1 MRVFIMDRL
10 EQTAQFMLDQH
21 NAKMNFQNL
30 PEALMPSDFNEAYKA
45 QQIFQKKSG
54 RGELGGF
61 KIALAS
67 KIQQELCGID
77 HPIAGGIFV
86 NEIKSSPSTF
96 ELSNFHGLGL
106 EFEIAATLSDDL
118 KPNMGSFNKDNIRQ
132 YVKSLS
138 PAFELII
145 DREADY
151 SNINPL
157 TMIAD
162 NAWCSGIVLGK
173 ELPNWEQLD
182 LDIIKSQLLWNNE
195 PPQDAMIKDA
205 NPLESLSWVTN
216 LLLSHGR
223 TIPRNSVII
232 TGSVIKTRAPHKGDT
247 VIYKVGDLSE
257 VEIKII

>member
-1 MRVFIMDRL
+1 MDRL
-10 EQTAQFMLDQH
+10 EQIALFMLDQH
-21 NAKMNFQNL
+21 NSKQTFQNL
-30 PEALMPSDFNEAYKA
+30 PETLMPKGFDEAYKV
-45 QQIFQKKSG
+45 QQVFQKNSS
-54 RGELGGF
+54 RGGLGGF

-67 KIQQELCGID
+67 KIQQKLCGIN
-77 HPIAGGIFV
+77 HPIAGGIFA

-96 ELSNFHGLGL
+96 ELSDFHGLGL
-106 EFEIAATLSDDL
+106 EFEIAVTLSDDL
-118 KPNMGSFNKDNIRQ
+118 KPNMGSFNKDNIRK

-182 LDIIKSQLLWNNE
+182 LDVIKSQLLWNDE
-195 PPQDAMIKDA
+195 PPQNAMIKDA
-205 NPLESLSWVTN
+205 NPLESLSWVAN

-223 TIPRNSVII
+223 TIPKGSVII
-232 TGSVIKTRAPHKGDT
+232 TGSVIKTRVPQRGDHI
-247 VIYKVGDLSE
+247 IYKVGNLSE
-257 VEIKII
+257 VEIKIV